1 MGNFTNNCQDVRNL
15 TCRPRD
21 NLTFRK
27 ELERQCH
34 IQMLILLVAAFTVGC
49 LLVITVRAINKYWC
63 SLRRRRVSRP
73 IPERWSNR
81 SDHYVTSIIGGIET
95 SKNGLTVILYLFS
108 RKRYRSRTH
117 FCEKSGL
124 KYCRTVKRTLW

>member
-1 MGNFTNNCQDVRNL
+1 MGNFTNTYQELRNL

-34 IQMLILLVAAFTVGC
+34 IHMLILLVAAFTVGC
-49 LLVITVRAINKYWC
+49 LLMITIRAINKYWC

-73 IPERWSNR
+73 ISQRWSNR
-81 SDHYVTSIIGGIET
+81 SDHYVTSIIGGITPPRIVQSTFCT
-95 SKNGLTVILYLFS
+95 SPAGRDTGLELISVKNRG
-108 RKRYRSRTH
+108 
-117 FCEKSGL
+117 
-124 KYCRTVKRTLW
+124 

>member
-1 MGNFTNNCQDVRNL
+1 MGNFTNTYQDLRNL

-34 IQMLILLVAAFTVGC
+34 IHMLILLVAAFTVGC
-49 LLVITVRAINKYWC
+49 LLMITVRAINKYWC

-73 IPERWSNR
+73 IPQRWSNR
-81 SDHYVTSIIGGIET
+81 SDHYVTSIIGGITPPRIVQSHVCT
-95 SKNGLTVILYLFS
+95 SPAGRDTGLELISVKNRG
-108 RKRYRSRTH
+108 
-117 FCEKSGL
+117 
-124 KYCRTVKRTLW
+124 

>member
-1 MGNFTNNCQDVRNL
+1 MGNFTNICQDVRNL

-73 IPERWSNR
+73 ISQRWSNR
-81 SDHYVTSIIGGIET
+81 SDHYVTSIIGGITPPRIPQQCPITCSTAGDTDLEPILV
-95 SKNGLTVILYLFS
+95 KNRG
-108 RKRYRSRTH
+108 
-117 FCEKSGL
+117 
-124 KYCRTVKRTLW
+124 

>member
-1 MGNFTNNCQDVRNL
+1 MGNFTDIYQDPRNL

-34 IQMLILLVAAFTVGC
+34 LHMLILLVAAFTVGC

-63 SLRRRRVSRP
+63 SLRRRRVSRS
-73 IPERWSNR
+73 ISQQWSNR
-81 SDHYVTSIIGGIET
+81 SDHYVTSIIGGIT
-95 SKNGLTVILYLFS
+95 PP
-108 RKRYRSRTH
+108 
-117 FCEKSGL
+117 
-124 KYCRTVKRTLW
+124 RTVQTHSVPLQQEEIQV